1 MNRMGSV
8 NSGPGTVS
16 PSGTATC
23 LLPAR
28 ALRVPAPGAPMP
40 AATSQRA
47 SESSPHLCALPALG
61 PLGPLGSSEAESFA
75 PQRISKTGVRSGK
88 HLISQATSPRLQRDS
103 LPLPGTRVFLNGPEA
118 ILTISIIA
126 VSVIC
131 IYCCRCNVSPFMTR
145 RAQFLLYP
153 PLGSSIRDEVMGR
166 AADQPSCVH

>member
-28 ALRVPAPGAPMP
+28 ALRVPAPGAPTP

-47 SESSPHLCALPALG
+47 SESSPRLCALPA
-61 PLGPLGSSEAESFA
+61 LGPLGSSEAESFA
-75 PQRISKTGVRSGK
+75 PAENKETGVRSGK

-118 ILTISIIA
+118 IFTISIIA

>member
-16 PSGTATC
+16 PSGTATY

-28 ALRVPAPGAPMP
+28 ALRVPAPGAPTP

-47 SESSPHLCALPALG
+47 SGSSPHLCLCTLPA
-61 PLGPLGSSEAESFA
+61 LGPLGSSEAESFA
-75 PQRISKTGVRSGK
+75 PVENKETGVRSGK

-118 ILTISIIA
+118 IFTILIIA

-166 AADQPSCVH
+166 AADQPGCVH

>member
-28 ALRVPAPGAPMP
+28 ALRVPAPGAPTP

-61 PLGPLGSSEAESFA
+61 PLGSSKRNHSP

-118 ILTISIIA
+118 IFTIWIIA